1 MRDPVLAGILSLIV
15 PGVGHLYNGQFLAGA
30 LWLMALVT
38 IIPGFWIGTGGILGL
53 PRADRVLG
61 QGNARPPHRL
71 GDEQPPPLRARAA
84 QGRPRLRRLRAGR
97 LGRRPTLQRR
107 AVAATGRAVAPLQPP
122 PRARHRARA
131 RREAEARAPPPHAPP
146 HRVRSD
152 REGTARHARIP
163 HARLRRPPRT
173 PPRPNPR
180 GKGRTGKRVK
190 KGRG

>member
-97 LGRRPTLQRR
+97 LGRRSTLQRR

-122 PRARHRARA
+122 PR
-131 RREAEARAPPPHAPP
+131 PY
-146 HRVRSD
+146 
-152 REGTARHARIP
+152 
-163 HARLRRPPRT
+163 
-173 PPRPNPR
+173 PR
-180 GKGRTGKRVK
+180 GKGRRGKRVK
-190 KGRG
+190 GEGAKREDKKTACLSSSTEDERHAVFSSQPR